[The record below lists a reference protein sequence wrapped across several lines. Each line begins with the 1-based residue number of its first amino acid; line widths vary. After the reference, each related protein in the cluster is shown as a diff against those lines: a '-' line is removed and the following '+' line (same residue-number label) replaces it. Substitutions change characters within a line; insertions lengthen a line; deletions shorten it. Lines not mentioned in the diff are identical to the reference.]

1 MSFGSMV
8 KPARQNNYHSLSLPE
23 RLDIKCSIPKAG
35 KPQNQRKVSIQPS
48 ILNLLSLS
56 EFKH

>member
-8 KPARQNNYHSLSLPE
+8 KPARQNNYDSLSQPGSF
-23 RLDIKCSIPKAG
+23 DIKCSIPKAG
-35 KPQNQRKVSIQPS
+35 KPQNQRKVAIQPS
-48 ILNLLSLS
+48 IFILLSLS